1 MTDKKTPADAG
12 APVGGRP
19 SQEDY
24 EALSDFRYSVRCFLE
39 FSEKAAREAGLT
51 PQQHQALL
59 AVRGFPAGSAVTIGD
74 LAERLRIR
82 HNSAVEL
89 VDRLVEADL
98 LVRTPDALDNRRVLL
113 TLSTAATGLLSGLSV
128 VHLDELSRLRPVLKG
143 ILRRI

>member
-1 MTDKKTPADAG
+1 MASGKKSDERDL
-12 APVGGRP
+12 VERP

-24 EALSDFRYSVRCFLE
+24 EALSDFRYSIRCFLE
-39 FSEKAAREAGLT
+39 FSENAARDAGLT

-59 AVRGFPAGSAVTIGD
+59 TVKGFPPQTAVTIGD

-89 VDRLVEADL
+89 VDRLVDAGFI
-98 LVRTPDALDNRRVLL
+98 VRSPDALDSRRVLL
-113 TLSTAATGLLSGLSV
+113 SLSDAANGVLASLSA

>member
-1 MTDKKTPADAG
+1 MTDEKKREGTKNPSL
-12 APVGGRP
+12 RP

-24 EALSDFRYSVRCFLE
+24 EALSDFRYSIRCFLE
-39 FSEKAAREAGLT
+39 FSENAARNAGLT

-59 AVRGFPAGSAVTIGD
+59 AVRGFPPGTAVTIGD

-82 HNSAVEL
+82 HNSAGEL
-89 VDRLVEADL
+89 VDRLIEAGL
-98 LVRTPDALDNRRVLL
+98 LIRQPDALDNRRVLL
-113 TLSTAATGLLSGLSV
+113 SLSDSAADILSQLSA

>member
-1 MTDKKTPADAG
+1 MTSDKKRADPKNPALI
-12 APVGGRP
+12 P

-24 EALSDFRYSVRCFLE
+24 EVLSDFRYSMRCFLE
-39 FSEKAAREAGLT
+39 FSENAARNAGLT

-59 AVRGFPAGSAVTIGD
+59 AVRGFPPGTAVTIGD

-89 VDRLVEADL
+89 VDRLAEADL
-98 LVRTPDALDNRRVLL
+98 LVRSPDALDNRRVLL
-113 TLSTAATGLLSGLSV
+113 SLSDNATDILSDLST
-128 VHLDELSRLRPVLKG
+128 VHLDELARLGPVLRS

>member
-1 MTDKKTPADAG
+1 MASGKKSDERDL
-12 APVGGRP
+12 VERP

-24 EALSDFRYSVRCFLE
+24 EALSDFRYSIRCFLE
-39 FSEKAAREAGLT
+39 FSETAARDAGLT

-59 AVRGFPAGSAVTIGD
+59 TVKGFPPQTAVTVGD

-89 VDRLVEADL
+89 VDRLVDAGL
-98 LVRTPDALDNRRVLL
+98 IVRSPDALDSRRVLL
-113 TLSTAATGLLSGLSV
+113 TLSDAANKVLSGLSA

>member
-1 MTDKKTPADAG
+1 MASGKKSDERDL
-12 APVGGRP
+12 VERP

-24 EALSDFRYSVRCFLE
+24 EALSDFRYSIRCFLE
-39 FSEKAAREAGLT
+39 FSENAAREAGLT

-59 AVRGFPAGSAVTIGD
+59 TVKGFPPQTAVTIGD

-89 VDRLVEADL
+89 VDRLVDAGFI
-98 LVRTPDALDNRRVLL
+98 VRSPDALDSRRVLL
-113 TLSTAATGLLSGLSV
+113 SLSDAANGVLASLSA

>member
-1 MTDKKTPADAG
+1 MTSGKKADERDLAE
-12 APVGGRP
+12 RP

-24 EALSDFRYSVRCFLE
+24 EALSDFRYSIRCFLE
-39 FSEKAAREAGLT
+39 FSENAARDAGLT

-59 AVRGFPAGSAVTIGD
+59 TVKGFPPQTAVTIGD

-89 VDRLVEADL
+89 VDRLVDAGF
-98 LVRTPDALDNRRVLL
+98 LVRSPDALDSRRVLL
-113 TLSTAATGLLSGLSV
+113 SLSAAANSVLADLSA

>member
-1 MTDKKTPADAG
+1 MRMDQTHRLGK
-12 APVGGRP
+12 APSPTLP
-19 SQEDY
+19 SQDDY

-39 FSEKAAREAGLT
+39 FSENAARDAGLT

-59 AVRGFPAGSAVTIGD
+59 AVRGFPPGTAVTIGD

-89 VDRLVEADL
+89 VDRLAEAGL

-113 TLSTAATGLLSGLSV
+113 TLGEAATDILSALSAA
-128 VHLDELSRLRPVLKG
+128 HLDELSRLRPVLKG
-143 ILRRI
+143 LLRRI

>member
-1 MTDKKTPADAG
+1 MTSDKKRDERDLAE
-12 APVGGRP
+12 RP

-24 EALSDFRYSVRCFLE
+24 EALSDFRYSIRCFLE
-39 FSEKAAREAGLT
+39 FSENAARGAGLT

-59 AVRGFPAGSAVTIGD
+59 TVKGFPPQTAVTIGD

-89 VDRLVEADL
+89 VDRLVDAHL
-98 LVRTPDALDNRRVLL
+98 LERSHDPLDSRRVLL
-113 TLSTAATGLLSGLSV
+113 HLGEAANRVLASLSA

-143 ILRRI
+143 ILKRI

>member
-1 MTDKKTPADAG
+1 MTSGKKGDERDLAE
-12 APVGGRP
+12 RP

-24 EALSDFRYSVRCFLE
+24 EALSDFRYSIRCFLE
-39 FSEKAAREAGLT
+39 FSEAAARDAGLT

-59 AVRGFPAGSAVTIGD
+59 TVKGFPPQTAVTIGD

-89 VDRLVEADL
+89 VDRLADAG
-98 LVRTPDALDNRRVLL
+98 LVVRSPDALDSRRVLL
-113 TLSTAATGLLSGLSV
+113 SLSKTANDILAGLSA
-128 VHLDELSRLRPVLKG
+128 VHLDELSRLRHVLKG

>member
-1 MTDKKTPADAG
+1 MASGKKSDERDL
-12 APVGGRP
+12 VERP
-19 SQEDY
+19 TQEDY
-24 EALSDFRYSVRCFLE
+24 EALSDFRYSIRCFLE
-39 FSEKAAREAGLT
+39 FSENAARDAGLT

-59 AVRGFPAGSAVTIGD
+59 TVKGFPPQTAVTIGD

-89 VDRLVEADL
+89 VDRLVDAGFI
-98 LVRTPDALDNRRVLL
+98 VRSPDALDSRRVLL
-113 TLSTAATGLLSGLSV
+113 SLSDAANSVLASLSA

>member
-1 MTDKKTPADAG
+1 MAGSKKSDERDL
-12 APVGGRP
+12 VERP

-24 EALSDFRYSVRCFLE
+24 EALSDFRYSIRCFLE
-39 FSEKAAREAGLT
+39 FSENAAREAGLT

-59 AVRGFPAGSAVTIGD
+59 TVKGFPPQTAVTIGD

-89 VDRLVEADL
+89 VDRLVDAEFI
-98 LVRTPDALDNRRVLL
+98 VRSPDALDSRRVLL
-113 TLSTAATGLLSGLSV
+113 SLSDAANGVLASLSA

>member
-1 MTDKKTPADAG
+1 MTSSKKTEERDLSE
-12 APVGGRP
+12 RP

-24 EALSDFRYSVRCFLE
+24 EALSDFRYSIRCFLE
-39 FSEKAAREAGLT
+39 FSENAARAEGLT

-59 AVRGFPAGSAVTIGD
+59 TVKGFPPQTAVTIGD

-89 VDRLVEADL
+89 VDRLVDAGL
-98 LVRTPDALDNRRVLL
+98 LERSHDPLDSRRVLL
-113 TLSTAATGLLSGLSV
+113 HLSEAANRVLAGLST

>member
-1 MTDKKTPADAG
+1 MISGKKADEREL
-12 APVGGRP
+12 VERP

-24 EALSDFRYSVRCFLE
+24 EALSDFRYSIRSFLE
-39 FSEKAAREAGLT
+39 FSENAARDAGLT

-59 AVRGFPAGSAVTIGD
+59 TVKGFPPQTAVTIGD

-89 VDRLVEADL
+89 VDRLVEAGL
-98 LVRTPDALDNRRVLL
+98 LVRSPDALDSRRVLL
-113 TLSTAATGLLSGLSV
+113 SLSDAANNVLSGLSA

>member
-1 MTDKKTPADAG
+1 MTSEKRREEKNHPALH
-12 APVGGRP
+12 P

-24 EALSDFRYSVRCFLE
+24 EALSDFRYSIRCFLE
-39 FSEKAAREAGLT
+39 FSENAARNAGLT

-59 AVRGFPAGSAVTIGD
+59 AVRGFPHGTAVTIGD

-89 VDRLVEADL
+89 TDRLVEADL
-98 LVRTPDALDNRRVLL
+98 IVRSPDALDNRRVLL
-113 TLSTAATGLLSGLSV
+113 SLSDTAIAILSELSA
-128 VHLDELSRLRPVLKG
+128 VHLDELSRLRPVLKR

>member
-1 MTDKKTPADAG
+1 MAGSKKSDERDL
-12 APVGGRP
+12 VERP

-24 EALSDFRYSVRCFLE
+24 EALSDFRYSIRCFLE
-39 FSEKAAREAGLT
+39 FSENAAREAGLT

-59 AVRGFPAGSAVTIGD
+59 TVKGFPPQTAVTIGD

-89 VDRLVEADL
+89 VDRLVDAGFI
-98 LVRTPDALDNRRVLL
+98 VRSPDALDSRRVLL
-113 TLSTAATGLLSGLSV
+113 SLSDAANGVLASLSA

>member
-1 MTDKKTPADAG
+1 MTDEKKREDTKNPL
-12 APVGGRP
+12 RP

-24 EALSDFRYSVRCFLE
+24 EALSDFRYSLRCFLE
-39 FSEKAAREAGLT
+39 FSENAARNAGLT

-59 AVRGFPAGSAVTIGD
+59 AVRGFPPGTAVTIGD
-74 LAERLRIR
+74 LAERLRVR

-89 VDRLVEADL
+89 VDRLVEAGL
-98 LVRTPDALDNRRVLL
+98 LIRQPDALDNRRVLL
-113 TLSTAATGLLSGLSV
+113 SLSDSAAAILSQLSA

>member
-1 MTDKKTPADAG
+1 MTSGKKADERDLAE
-12 APVGGRP
+12 RP

-24 EALSDFRYSVRCFLE
+24 EALSDFRYSIRCFLE
-39 FSEKAAREAGLT
+39 FSENAARDAGLT
-51 PQQHQALL
+51 PQQQQALL
-59 AVRGFPAGSAVTIGD
+59 TVKGFPPQTAVTIGD

-89 VDRLVEADL
+89 VDRLVDAGF
-98 LVRTPDALDNRRVLL
+98 LVRSPDALDSRRVLL
-113 TLSTAATGLLSGLSV
+113 SLSAAANSVLAGLSA